1 MLGYMLKRLASAVP
15 TLFLVIALAFFMV
28 HQAPGGPFD
37 QERAVSPLIK
47 ERMNAAY
54 GLDQPLLVQFG
65 RYLSGLAKG
74 DFGPSYRY
82 QQNTVTELIGDSFP
96 VSALLG
102 TLALIV
108 GLAGG
113 IGIGTLAALRQNR
126 WLDHALMTLSMAG
139 ISIPTFVIAPFLV
152 LVFAVT
158 LGWLPAGG
166 IRTPAH
172 FLLPVLALS
181 LPMVAYIARLM
192 RASLLEVLKSQF
204 MRTARSQGLSSRT
217 LVFRYAM
224 KPALI
229 PVVSYLGPAIAGI
242 LTGSVVVEQVFNIP
256 GCGRLFVQGAVNRD
270 YTLVMGLV
278 VLYSTLLIAMNLLV
292 DLLYGWLDPRVR
304 YS

>member
-1 MLGYMLKRLASAVP
+1 MFGYIGKRLASAVP

-37 QERAVSPLIK
+37 SERAVSPAIK
-47 ERMNAAY
+47 ARMDAAY
-54 GLDQPLLVQFG
+54 GLDQPLFVQFG
-65 RYLSGLAKG
+65 RYLNGLVRG

-82 QQNTVTELIGDSFP
+82 PQNTVTELISDGFP

-102 TLALIV
+102 ALALV
-108 GLAGG
+108 AGLLGG

-126 WLDHALMTLSMAG
+126 WVDHALMTLSMTG
-139 ISIPTFVIAPFLV
+139 ISIPTFVIAPLFV

-158 LGWLPAGG
+158 LGWFPASG
-166 IRTPAH
+166 IRTPLH
-172 FLLPVLALS
+172 LVLPVLALS

-192 RASLLEVLKSQF
+192 RASMLEVLKSQF
-204 MRTARSQGLSSRT
+204 IRTARSQGLSSRT
-217 LVFRYAM
+217 LLLRYAM
-224 KPALI
+224 KPAMI

-256 GCGRLFVQGAVNRD
+256 GCGRQFVQAAVNRD

-292 DLLYGWLDPRVR
+292 DVLYGWLDPRVR